1 MTFLPSCI
9 ETNDIKNVASL
20 AISQMASEDA
30 TIPQLLG
37 AATNV
42 SQLSD
47 YLRIFKRLFEALDI
61 HADIERELR
70 NIENEIVS
78 FGLYYHDTSLF
89 GALGQLFAMRNHLVH
104 EIDIGIIGHFSVRD
118 TWSAEE
124 AIQYADAVIKTL
136 KIIERHITRDAPTD
150 FPNRL
155 GEDGLEEDEIEKLKA
170 AILSLEI
177 ELTNDIEKCEGDQ
190 TSWREA
196 LSASHLPEK
205 RRLAP

>member
-1 MTFLPSCI
+1 
-9 ETNDIKNVASL
+9 
-20 AISQMASEDA
+20 
-30 TIPQLLG
+30 
-37 AATNV
+37 
-42 SQLSD
+42 
-47 YLRIFKRLFEALDI
+47 
-61 HADIERELR
+61 
-70 NIENEIVS
+70 
-78 FGLYYHDTSLF
+78 
-89 GALGQLFAMRNHLVH
+89 MRNHLVH

-196 LSASHLPEK
+196 LSASQSARKKEIGYLDESIFLRPLCHLNM
-205 RRLAP
+205 RRSFQIDLLKSRLSFLRLLRSQLPP